1 MISKKPST
9 EKQCIK
15 LLSLFLFVFVGYT
28 CEMLARLEIVWHC
41 ITQAIKRK
49 SPSTVSCD
57 AFQISIHSFKEPL
70 SLSLLLRVA
79 DCRLPSGE
87 CVSLVLQDGRW
98 EKEDADAEINRGTSM
113 STAWS
118 KQGALLAASHHF
130 LKSWFGSV
138 HQ

>member
-1 MISKKPST
+1 M
-9 EKQCIK
+9 
-15 LLSLFLFVFVGYT
+15 
-28 CEMLARLEIVWHC
+28 EIVCHC
-41 ITQAIKRK
+41 ITQAIKK
-49 SPSTVSCD
+49 KEEL
-57 AFQISIHSFKEPL
+57 SIAASKLEVHSFKEPL
-70 SLSLLLRVA
+70 SLSLLLPVA

-118 KQGALLAASHHF
+118 KQGALLVASHHF